1 MIVSFVST
9 LNGYGKQER
18 AVTMRKKLP
27 HPLYINFIKQ
37 AFFAEWRRFI
47 DQHLRQYSRANEAN
61 SSAIIQ

>member
-27 HPLYINFIKQ
+27 HPLYIKQ